1 MTTFVRWVA
10 SDEFRPAPVFG
21 PDQFATWRL
30 VRLRIFEALSVGV
43 LLAHLWFCVLVP
55 LKQERD
61 QLSLDGRHVIGGLLA
76 VFADGF
82 QYIFMWNA
90 HARIICR
97 DDSTT
102 ICVDEEICSGVRW
115 GRKNEY

>member
-1 MTTFVRWVA
+1 MTKKRVSWIIINNHKKDHQPGRDGAASVFATFVR
-10 SDEFRPAPVFG
+10 DLAPG
-21 PDQFATWRL
+21 PLQ
-30 VRLRIFEALSVGV
+30 IFEALRVGV

-82 QYIFMWNA
+82 QYIE
-90 HARIICR
+90 
-97 DDSTT
+97 T
-102 ICVDEEICSGVRW
+102 CSGVRW